1 MARVKQAT
9 PLRRETS
16 SEYFSKAD
24 TPGTPTRSPRNLD
37 RGTTSGASPTAN
49 ANTESTT
56 GEIVALA
63 ARKEAGLPQLIM
75 AVAGIYASL

>member
-9 PLRRETS
+9 PLRREIS

-24 TPGTPTRSPRNLD
+24 TPGTPTRSPRNMD
-37 RGTTSGASPTAN
+37 RETAMATSPTIMNVEKEA
-49 ANTESTT
+49 E
-56 GEIVALA
+56 EIVAFA